1 MHSII
6 PTPMVYRSKDYQKLI
21 DGRKYA
27 MKYRDAVASLVVL
40 DVVDRDRGLYTC
52 EASNVHGYATSSAAL
67 RLKGNNN
74 VSVTCNNTDHGPSHR
89 QHLSIDVCLEDTMG
103 DYQNC
108 SALCCITVHSDM
120 HSSDEFSQL
129 N

>member
-1 MHSII
+1 MAC
-6 PTPMVYRSKDYQKLI
+6 RSKDYQKLI

-67 RLKGNNN
+67 RLKGNSM
-74 VSVTCNNTDHGPSHR
+74 SVTIGTSGYEGTRPPDFCTGEAVQMSP
-89 QHLSIDVCLEDTMG
+89 TF
-103 DYQNC
+103 Y
-108 SALCCITVHSDM
+108 
-120 HSSDEFSQL
+120 
-129 N
+129 